1 MFGLVRGLIGAVV
14 KIAVVLP
21 VSIVADVATM
31 GGELTDR
38 KKPYTSDAL
47 KGIGKSIQEMSDD

>member
-1 MFGLVRGLIGAVV
+1 MIKLFTGFVGAVV
-14 KIAVVLP
+14 KTAVVLP
-21 VSIVADVATM
+21 VSLVADVATL

-38 KKPYTSDAL
+38 RKPYTSDAL

>member
-1 MFGLVRGLIGAVV
+1 MFGLIRGFVGAVV
-14 KIAVVLP
+14 KTAVVLP
-21 VSIVADVATM
+21 VSVVADVATL